1 VTRLQAQAESKA
13 TSQDDELRR
22 LKAQVEELSRQVQ
35 ELNGLKARL
44 THENFELHR
53 QVQELD
59 SNNAALAK
67 ARAQLQQQLDDAK
80 AKLDEE
86 SMVGTLLYYRLE
98 WDSVCSSFDL
108 PAVNSILF
116 VFVYSIS

>member
-1 VTRLQAQAESKA
+1 VVTVQAQAESKA

-22 LKAQVEELSRQVQ
+22 LRAQVEELSRQVHD
-35 ELNGLKARL
+35 LNGIKARL
-44 THENFELHR
+44 TQENFELHR

-80 AKLDEE
+80 ARLEEE
-86 SMVGTLLYYRLE
+86 SRVST
-98 WDSVCSSFDL
+98 SHCC
-108 PAVNSILF
+108 
-116 VFVYSIS
+116 

>member
-1 VTRLQAQAESKA
+1 VN
-13 TSQDDELRR
+13 
-22 LKAQVEELSRQVQ
+22 

-67 ARAQLQQQLDDAK
+67 ARAQLQQQLDEAK
-80 AKLDEE
+80 ARLEEE
-86 SMVGTLLYYRLE
+86 SRVSTILLTLNFTY
-98 WDSVCSSFDL
+98 VCHSGSL
-108 PAVNSILF
+108 KAPSEYNERCIE
-116 VFVYSIS
+116 